1 MARRSL
7 WLFAFV
13 LLAGLALLLA
23 RSCGRDDAPAA
34 SVTHAPVS
42 DVAAD
47 KDGSASIKAV
57 ASAQTLE
64 AQRQEAMFT
73 AVETLHRYFAILNG
87 NDSAKADAFWV
98 NDRPPTPSNEADLRA
113 LKGLRALRS
122 ENHTPKPLDSEP
134 IPGAVEIPVELRA
147 SFEGAPSRRYLGWYR
162 LRSLNPAKGE
172 WEITSASIK
181 VDTR

>member
-1 MARRSL
+1 MAHRSL
-7 WLFAFV
+7 WLIALV
-13 LLAGLALLLA
+13 LAAGIVLLA

-34 SVTHAPVS
+34 SVANAPAS
-42 DVAAD
+42 AVATGID
-47 KDGSASIKAV
+47 DRASIKAA
-57 ASAQTLE
+57 ASAQTLD
-64 AQRQEAMFT
+64 AQRQEAMYT
-73 AVETLHRYFAILNG
+73 AVETLHRYFAVLNG

-98 NDRPPTPSNEADLRA
+98 NDRPPTPSNEADLRS

-122 ENHTPKPLDSEP
+122 ENHKPRPLDSEP
-134 IPGAVEIPVELRA
+134 IPGALEIPVELRA
-147 SFEGAPSRRYLGWYR
+147 SFEGAPSRRYRGWYR